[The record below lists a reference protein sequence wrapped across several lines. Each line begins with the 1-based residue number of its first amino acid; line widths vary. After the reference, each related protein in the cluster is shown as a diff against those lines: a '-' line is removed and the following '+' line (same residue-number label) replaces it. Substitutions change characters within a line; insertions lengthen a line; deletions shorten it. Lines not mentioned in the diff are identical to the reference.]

1 MSNSSSNKTT
11 GKLTLSI
18 AMTSL
23 IALTPGLALAATPS
37 DAPVKA
43 APSEQHGGKC
53 AAGKCGTE
61 KRFEKQALDS
71 DPQGR
76 LVRAR
81 DGKCGVAGAHGD
93 QCIFRI
99 SQSSLAPTRRMILRR
114 MWIAWTLSV

>member
-1 MSNSSSNKTT
+1 MSNVSSIKTSC
-11 GKLTLSI
+11 KLSLSI
-18 AMTSL
+18 AMTGL

-37 DAPVKA
+37 EAPVKA

-81 DGKCGVAGAHGD
+81 DGKCG
-93 QCIFRI
+93 
-99 SQSSLAPTRRMILRR
+99 LAEQGINGETQRQESKM
-114 MWIAWTLSV
+114 TEGVCGQ

>member
-1 MSNSSSNKTT
+1 MSNAHSIKTSC
-11 GKLTLSI
+11 KLSLSI
-18 AMTSL
+18 AMTGL

-37 DAPVKA
+37 EAPVKA

-81 DGKCGVAGAHGD
+81 DGKCG
-93 QCIFRI
+93 
-99 SQSSLAPTRRMILRR
+99 LAEQGINGETQRQESKM
-114 MWIAWTLSV
+114 TEGVCGQ

>member
-1 MSNSSSNKTT
+1 MSNPSSNKTN
-11 GKLTLSI
+11 KLTLSI

-81 DGKCGVAGAHGD
+81 DGKCGVAGEGID
-93 QCIFRI
+93 SDRSGSNNGSKMTEGVCGQ
-99 SQSSLAPTRRMILRR
+99 
-114 MWIAWTLSV
+114 

>member
-1 MSNSSSNKTT
+1 MSNAHSIKTSC
-11 GKLTLSI
+11 KLSLSI
-18 AMTSL
+18 AMTGL

-37 DAPVKA
+37 EAPVKA

-81 DGKCGVAGAHGD
+81 DGKCG
-93 QCIFRI
+93 
-99 SQSSLAPTRRMILRR
+99 LAEQGINGEAQRQESKMTEG
-114 MWIAWTLSV
+114 VCGQ

>member
-11 GKLTLSI
+11 GKLTLST

-43 APSEQHGGKC
+43 APREQHGGKC

-61 KRFEKQALDS
+61 KRFEKQALVS
-71 DPQGR
+71 VPQGR

-81 DGKCGVAGAHGD
+81 DGKCGVGGEGIYGD
-93 QCIFRI
+93 RSGSNNGSKMTEGVCGQ
-99 SQSSLAPTRRMILRR
+99 
-114 MWIAWTLSV
+114 

>member
-1 MSNSSSNKTT
+1 MSNASSIKTSC
-11 GKLTLSI
+11 KLSLSI
-18 AMTSL
+18 AMTGL

-37 DAPVKA
+37 EAPVKA

-81 DGKCGVAGAHGD
+81 DGKCG
-93 QCIFRI
+93 
-99 SQSSLAPTRRMILRR
+99 LAEQGINGETQRQERKM
-114 MWIAWTLSV
+114 TEGVCGQ